1 MMSRNFSE
9 DGQSVQDPFGFSP
22 SNSDLDEHSRGS
34 RPRSG
39 SSTMKEK
46 LQNKIKAK
54 HKSFKDELDDIVHK
68 AANFIEKNFGKNLLF
83 NRTTFD
89 GEESE
94 EEICDPESM
103 QKTQN
108 KCIVSTKY
116 RVFHLKNYKKRDMYS
131 SETVHV

>member
-1 MMSRNFSE
+1 
-9 DGQSVQDPFGFSP
+9 
-22 SNSDLDEHSRGS
+22 
-34 RPRSG
+34 
-39 SSTMKEK
+39 MKEK

-83 NRTTFD
+83 NRTIFD
-89 GEESE
+89 GEDSE
-94 EEICDPESM
+94 EETCDPESM

-116 RVFHLKNYKKRDMYS
+116 RVFHLKIYNSKRQEYS
-131 SETVHV
+131 NGSPLTPCW

>member
-1 MMSRNFSE
+1 
-9 DGQSVQDPFGFSP
+9 
-22 SNSDLDEHSRGS
+22 
-34 RPRSG
+34 
-39 SSTMKEK
+39 MKEK
-46 LQNKIKAK
+46 IQNKIKAK

-94 EEICDPESM
+94 DEICDPESM

-108 KCIVSTKY
+108 KCIVSTTQCGNFMIFLSHRFYVKSTL
-116 RVFHLKNYKKRDMYS
+116 RI
-131 SETVHV
+131 SEEENQPF